1 MPQFDFYSFASQVI
15 WSALG
20 FSLFYSFILKYYLVY
35 FSEIYKMRNK
45 IYQTQKLDN
54 LSVFSKEKIYSSL
67 FFK

>member
-15 WSALG
+15 WCG
-20 FSLFYSFILKYYLVY
+20 FGFALFYSFILKYYLVY

-45 IYQTQKLDN
+45 MYQSKRIDN
-54 LSVFSKEKIYSSL
+54 SDNFSSQKIYSSL